1 MSLPKAQKSNPET
14 LQLQQDVVNS
24 RVCVA
29 GQQHTEP
36 TGVKDANLM
45 KQRGARRD
53 GGGWFRVGEVDSR
66 VRRVTGHDS
75 EFTREQMVVVFPVP
89 GMPTITV

>member
-1 MSLPKAQKSNPET
+1 MSLPKTQESNPET

-36 TGVKDANLM
+36 TRVKDANLM
-45 KQRGARRD
+45 KQGEEEKRVVG
-53 GGGWFRVGEVDSR
+53 GGGWFRVVVSLSSR
-66 VRRVTGHDS
+66 
-75 EFTREQMVVVFPVP
+75 
-89 GMPTITV
+89 